1 MIILPAIDIIEQKPV
16 CLYQGDY
23 NKQEQVGNNILDL
36 AKTFEKEGAQYL
48 HMVDLD
54 GAKKG
59 EKCNQQP
66 ISEVAASLHIPVEVG
81 GGIRSMEDVAYYL
94 EHGVERVILGTAAI
108 EDRTFLKQAIKRYQA
123 HIAVGIDCRDGYVCG
138 RGWLSESKLYYLT
151 FAKEMQALGVKT
163 IIVTDIAKDGTMMGP
178 NLEMLKKLKE
188 SVSINVIAS
197 GGIKDITHIQALKEL
212 GIYGAITG
220 KAMYAKT
227 LSLPEALALCKEE

>member
-1 MIILPAIDIIEQKPV
+1 M
-16 CLYQGDY
+16 
-23 NKQEQVGNNILDL
+23 
-36 AKTFEKEGAQYL
+36 
-48 HMVDLD
+48 
-54 GAKKG
+54 
-59 EKCNQQP
+59 
-66 ISEVAASLHIPVEVG
+66 
-81 GGIRSMEDVAYYL
+81 